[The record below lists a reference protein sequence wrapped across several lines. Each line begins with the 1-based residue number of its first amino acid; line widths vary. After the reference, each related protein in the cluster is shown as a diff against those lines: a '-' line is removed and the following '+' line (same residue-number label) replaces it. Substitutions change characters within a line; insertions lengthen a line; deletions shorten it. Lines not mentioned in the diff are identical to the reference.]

1 LIQTTSPSAIRS
13 IMQRHGISCRKS
25 LGQNFLTDKNIIE
38 KIIAAAELKD
48 TDLVV
53 EIGPGLGALTAQI
66 ALAAEK
72 VIAVEVDRGLI
83 AALAEVLEELQN
95 VEIVQDDALK
105 TDFDLLIGERT
116 GGLYGKGAKKYKLM
130 ANLPYYITSPIIMH
144 LLMARF
150 NISMMVIMIQAEVA
164 ERLAASPGS
173 KAYGALS
180 LAVQYFTEPEILFR
194 VPRTV
199 FYPKPGVDS
208 AVVRLSV
215 RSEPAVTVRD
225 ETAFFKTVRAA
236 FGKRRKT
243 LLNALTGS
251 IIGIDR
257 ETCLRALKNSGIDP
271 VRRGETLSLAEFAT
285 LTESILEANA
295 R

>member
-13 IMQRHGISCRKS
+13 IMQRYGISCRKS
-25 LGQNFLTDKNIIE
+25 MGQNFLTDKNIIE

-53 EIGPGLGALTAQI
+53 EIGPGLGALTVQI

-72 VIAVEVDRGLI
+72 VIAVEIDRGLI
-83 AALAEVLEELQN
+83 AALAEALEGVQN
-95 VEIVQDDALK
+95 AEIVQGDALK
-105 TDFDLLIGERT
+105 TDFDLLVGERT
-116 GGLYGKGAKKYKLM
+116 GGMYGENAKKYKLM

-144 LLMARF
+144 LLMGRF
-150 NISMMVIMIQAEVA
+150 NISVMVIMIQAEVA
-164 ERLAASPGS
+164 ERLAALPGR

-215 RSEPAVTVRD
+215 RAEPAVFVSD
-225 ETAFFKTVRAA
+225 ETAFFKIIRAA

-243 LLNALTGS
+243 ILNALTGS
-251 IIGIDR
+251 SLDLDR
-257 ETCLRALKNSGIDP
+257 ETCLDALRNSGIDP
-271 VRRGETLSLAEFAT
+271 GRRGETLSLAEFAA
-285 LTESILEANA
+285 LTESILKANA
-295 R
+295 

>member
-1 LIQTTSPSAIRS
+1 MIQTTSPSAIRS
-13 IMQRHGISCRKS
+13 IMQRYGISCRKS
-25 LGQNFLTDKNIIE
+25 MGQNFLTDKNIIE

-53 EIGPGLGALTAQI
+53 EIGPGLGALTVQI

-72 VIAVEVDRGLI
+72 VIAVEIDRGLI
-83 AALAEVLEELQN
+83 AALAEALEGVQN
-95 VEIVQDDALK
+95 AEIVQGDALK
-105 TDFDLLIGERT
+105 TDFDLLVGERT
-116 GGLYGKGAKKYKLM
+116 GGMYGENAKKYKLM

-144 LLMARF
+144 LLMGRF
-150 NISMMVIMIQAEVA
+150 NISVMVIMIQAEVA
-164 ERLAASPGS
+164 ERLAALPGR

-215 RSEPAVTVRD
+215 RAEPAVFVSD
-225 ETAFFKTVRAA
+225 ETAFFKIIRAA

-243 LLNALTGS
+243 ILNALTGS
-251 IIGIDR
+251 SLDLDR
-257 ETCLRALKNSGIDP
+257 ETCLDALRNSGIDP
-271 VRRGETLSLAEFAT
+271 GRRGETLSLAEFAA
-285 LTESILEANA
+285 LTESILKANA
-295 R
+295 

>member
-1 LIQTTSPSAIRS
+1 MIQTTSPSAIRN
-13 IMQRHGISCRKS
+13 IMQSHGISCRKS
-25 LGQNFLTDKNIIE
+25 LGQNFLIDNNIIN
-38 KIIAAAELKD
+38 KIIAAAKLND
-48 TDLVV
+48 TDLAV
-53 EIGPGLGALTAQI
+53 EIGPGLGALTIQI
-66 ALAAEK
+66 ARGAGK
-72 VIAVEVDRGLI
+72 VIAIEVDRGLVT
-83 AALAEVLEELQN
+83 ALSEVLEGAQN
-95 VEIVQDDALK
+95 VEIVQGDALK
-105 TDFDLLIGERT
+105 IDFDQLIGEMT
-116 GGLYGKGAKKYKLM
+116 GGEYGNSGKKYKLM

-144 LLMARF
+144 LLLGRF

-180 LAVQYFTEPEILFR
+180 LAVQYFTEPDILFR

-215 RSEPAVTVRD
+215 RAEPAVAVCD
-225 ETAFFKTVRAA
+225 ETAFFKTIRAA

-251 IIGIDR
+251 TLGIDR
-257 ETCLRALKNSGIDP
+257 ETCLRALKNSGVDP
-271 VRRGETLSLAEFAT
+271 GRRGETLSLAEFAV

-295 R
+295 